1 MSQQQKVRW
10 GILGP
15 GSIARAF
22 AAGLAHAQSGELVAL
37 GARAPR
43 RRRLRRHVDARDR
56 RGVAALSAVAPTE
69 EVRDRRGDVR

>member
-37 GARAPR
+37 GARNPDKPGYAEHFR
-43 RRRLRRHVDARDR
+43 AR
-56 RGVAALSAVAPTE
+56 AC
-69 EVRDRRGDVR
+69 